1 MTNKDQAALEDK
13 LHRMASEYIQVHSST
28 EGDPASYTKDRER
41 LAKIVWN
48 LLQQEGEII
57 PQKAEE
63 QIVQAVIN
71 RIVGLGPIEPYL
83 NDSQVTEIMVNA
95 PDEIFVEKGGELE
108 PVQAFFRDQQ
118 HILNVIDRIVAP
130 LGRRVDESTPFVDA
144 RLPDGSRVNAIIPPL
159 ALRSPALT
167 IRRFSADPFT
177 LLRLVELDSINKQ
190 MAHFI
195 QACIRAR
202 LNILISGGTGSGK
215 TSTLNAL
222 ARCIPEG
229 ERLVTIEDTAELQLA
244 SSNLVSLETRP
255 PNIEG
260 IGEVNIRTLV
270 RNALRMRPDRI
281 IVGEVRG
288 PEAFDMLQAMNTGHP
303 GSLTTVHANSP
314 ADAVRRLESM
324 VLMAGLDL
332 PQPAIRE
339 QVANSLDLI
348 LQQDRLP
355 GGKRKVVSIA
365 EVLSSQ
371 EESGENLRVTTE
383 EIFAFRREGLDDC
396 GKTQG
401 QFHSTGHEPLCLEV
415 IKRSGFSVKDELED

>member
-1 MTNKDQAALEDK
+1 MTKMDQAALEDK
-13 LHRMASEYIQVHSST
+13 LHRLASEYIKGQSASD
-28 EGDPASYTKDRER
+28 GDPLSYARDRQR
-41 LAKIVWN
+41 LAKIVSK
-48 LLQQEGEII
+48 LLEREGIII
-57 PQKAEE
+57 PQKTEE
-63 QIVQAVIN
+63 EVVQAVVN
-71 RIVGLGPIEPYL
+71 RMVGLGPIEPYL
-83 NDSQVTEIMVNA
+83 NDPQVTEIMVNA
-95 PDEIFVEKGGELE
+95 PDEIFVEKDGELE
-108 PVQAFFRDQQ
+108 PVKTSFRDAA

-177 LLRLVELDSINKQ
+177 LKRLVELDSINEQ
-190 MAHFI
+190 MAGFL

-222 ARCIPEG
+222 ARCIPER
-229 ERLVTIEDTAELQLA
+229 ERMVTIEDTAELQLSA
-244 SSNLVSLETRP
+244 KNLVSLESRP

-260 IGEVNIRTLV
+260 RGEVMIRTLV
-270 RNALRMRPDRI
+270 HNALRMRPDRI

-314 ADAVRRLESM
+314 PDAVRRLESM

-332 PQPAIRE
+332 PQSAIRE
-339 QVANSLDLI
+339 QIASSLDLI
-348 LQQDRLP
+348 VQQERLP

-365 EVLSSQ
+365 EVLSTQ
-371 EESGENLRVTTE
+371 VDDWNTLKVTTE
-383 EIFAFRREGLDDC
+383 EIFRFEREGLDDQ
-396 GKTQG
+396 GKTLG
-401 QFHSTGHEPLCLEV
+401 QFQTTGYEPHCLTL
-415 IKRSGFSVKDELED
+415 IKQSGFSIKDKLED